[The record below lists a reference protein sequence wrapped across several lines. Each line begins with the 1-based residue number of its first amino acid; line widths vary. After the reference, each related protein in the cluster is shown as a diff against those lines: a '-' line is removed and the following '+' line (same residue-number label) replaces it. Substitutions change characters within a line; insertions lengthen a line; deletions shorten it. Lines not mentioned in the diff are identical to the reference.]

1 MARTSR
7 KQRLAKKAVAV
18 CEKPRYSA
26 ALYVRISVESARK
39 REMDTAG
46 TQIQLLRDFV
56 AGRSDIEVFD
66 VYNDDDISGTNYDRP
81 EFSRM
86 MNDIRD
92 QKINC
97 VIVKD
102 LSRLG
107 RNALETGEYIEMVF
121 PFFHVRFVA
130 VNDGFDSLV
139 QQADLG
145 VQLKNFVNERYARD
159 ISQKI
164 VSAKRV
170 LQKQGKYDGG
180 RPPYGYMIDPNDKHH
195 LVIDEETAPTVY
207 AIFKMIDEGVSVR
220 KVAITLNERGV
231 PSPGRVLYER
241 GIVKRD
247 NFATSNWYSP
257 TIKNILKNQVYLG
270 WSVHGKQRSF
280 YSSGGEKDLQTMPK
294 EEWHVV
300 KEAHEP
306 IVTEE
311 LFFRIGD
318 KLEQARANASIN
330 DVGDKG
336 RRNPLRGK
344 LHCGECGK
352 SMALRQK
359 KNGSGV
365 IEAWY
370 FCPVHE
376 HYNSRYCPKKAVK
389 RNILDGVTLR
399 ILTTQMR
406 LIIERSALIRRMNTA
421 ARGKAHYRGYMRAIE
436 RTKADIDV
444 CLQRKA
450 ELYADYSAG
459 VLTKEEYLSYGQEY
473 AKRADE
479 LRILLADQEH
489 DAKKYAPDYSIDGKW
504 GALIEQYMNA
514 SCLDEQMVD
523 AFVDTLTIYNDGH
536 VELRVKFSDLWAEVE
551 SIWEVRK
558 GEVEYLQPGQNDSIL
573 SETVG

>member
-1 MARTSR
+1 M
-7 KQRLAKKAVAV
+7 
-18 CEKPRYSA
+18 
-26 ALYVRISVESARK
+26 
-39 REMDTAG
+39 
-46 TQIQLLRDFV
+46 
-56 AGRSDIEVFD
+56 FD
-66 VYNDDDISGTNYDRP
+66 VYNDDDVSGTDYDRP

-121 PFFHVRFVA
+121 PFFHVRFIA
-130 VNDGFDSLV
+130 VNDGFDSLA
-139 QQADLG
+139 QQVDLG

-195 LVIDEETAPTVY
+195 LVIDQETAPTVY
-207 AIFKMIDEGVSVR
+207 TIFKMIDDGASVR

-257 TIKNILKNQVYLG
+257 TIRNILKNQAYLG

-280 YSSGGEKDLQTMPK
+280 YSSGGEKKLQTMPK
-294 EEWHVV
+294 EEWQIV
-300 KEAHEP
+300 KGAHEP

-311 LFFRIGD
+311 LFFRIRD
-318 KLEQARANASIN
+318 KLEQVKAKASIN
-330 DVGDKG
+330 DVGGKG
-336 RRNPLRGK
+336 RRNPFRGK
-344 LHCGECGK
+344 LRCGECGK

-359 KNGSGV
+359 KNGRGV
-365 IEAWY
+365 IEEWY
-370 FCPVHE
+370 FCPLHE
-376 HYNSRYCPKKAVK
+376 NYNSHYCSKKAVK
-389 RNILDGVTLR
+389 RNLLDGVALR
-399 ILTTQMR
+399 ILTAQMR

-421 ARGKAHYRGYMRAIE
+421 ARGKAHYQGYMRAIE

-473 AKRADE
+473 AKRVDE
-479 LRILLADQEH
+479 LRILLSDQEH

-504 GALIEQYMNA
+504 GGLIEQYMNA

-536 VELRVKFSDLWAEVE
+536 VELRVKFADLWAEVE

-558 GEVEYLQPGQNDSIL
+558 GEVECLQTSQDDSIL

>member
-7 KQRLAKKAVAV
+7 KPGLAKKALAV
-18 CEKPRYSA
+18 CEGPKYSA
-26 ALYVRISVESARK
+26 GLYVRISVESARK
-39 REMDTAG
+39 REMDTIG
-46 TQIQLLRDFV
+46 TQIQLLRDF
-56 AGRSDIEVFD
+56 AGERPDIEVFD
-66 VYNDDDISGTNYDRP
+66 VYNDDDLSGTSYDRP

-92 QKINC
+92 RKINC

-107 RNALETGEYIEMVF
+107 RNAVETGEYIEMVF
-121 PFFHVRFVA
+121 PFFHVRFIS
-130 VNDGFDSLV
+130 VNDGFDSIT

-180 RPPYGYMIDPNDKHH
+180 RPPYGYMIDPNDRHH
-195 LVIDEETAPTVY
+195 LVIDEETAPIVY
-207 AIFKMIDEGVSVR
+207 EIFKMIDEGATVR
-220 KVAITLNERGV
+220 KAAVTLNERGV

-241 GIVKRD
+241 GLVNKES
-247 NFATSNWYSP
+247 FATSNWYTP
-257 TIKNILKNQVYLG
+257 TIKGILRNQVYLG
-270 WSVHGKQRSF
+270 WSVSGKQRSS
-280 YSSGGEKDLQTMPK
+280 YSCGGAKELQTMPK

-300 KEAHEP
+300 KGTHEP

-311 LFFRIGD
+311 LFFRIGER
-318 KLEQARANASIN
+318 LEQAKANASIN
-330 DVGDKG
+330 DVDCKG
-336 RRNPLRGK
+336 RRNIFRGK

-365 IEAWY
+365 IEEWY
-370 FCPVHE
+370 FCPLHE
-376 HYNSRYCPKKAVK
+376 HYNSRYCPQKAVK
-389 RNILDGVTLR
+389 REKVDGMTLH
-399 ILTTQMR
+399 ILTDQMH
-406 LIIERSALIRRMNTA
+406 LLTERSGLIRKMNTA

-436 RTKADIDV
+436 RTKADIDA
-444 CLQRKA
+444 CMQRKA
-450 ELYADYSAG
+450 ELYSDYAAG

-479 LRILLADQEH
+479 LRILLSDQER
-489 DAKKYAPDYSIDGKW
+489 DANKYAPDYAIDGKW

-523 AFVDTLTIYNDGH
+523 TFVDSLTIYNDGR
-536 VELRVKFSDLWAEVE
+536 VELRVKFADYLAEVE
-551 SIWEVRK
+551 SIWGVRK
-558 GEVEYLQPGQNDSIL
+558 GEVECLQTNQDNSVL
-573 SETVG
+573 SEIVR